1 MYDFKPAI
9 LFIGSLVINNINE
22 LLGSTVLGLNVIY
35 ISYQIYTHHKKNNDK
50 NNNND

>member
-1 MYDFKPAI
+1 MYDFKPII

-50 NNNND
+50 NNNNG